1 MPVNEKERGRVFRL
15 FLQKKRVFRLLIP
28 GAFITSCTVFLISD
42 Y

>member
-1 MPVNEKERGRVFRL
+1 MKKKGEEYSGF
-15 FLQKKRVFRLLIP
+15 FLKKKRVFRLLIP